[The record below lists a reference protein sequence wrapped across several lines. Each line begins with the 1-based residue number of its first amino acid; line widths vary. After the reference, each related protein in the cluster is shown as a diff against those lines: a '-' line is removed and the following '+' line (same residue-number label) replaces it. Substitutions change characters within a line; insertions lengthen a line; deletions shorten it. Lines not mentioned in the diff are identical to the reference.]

1 MKESNLPPG
10 STVLYRQLT
19 PWQAYRWYIIAAI
32 ALILLQA
39 FLIFGLLWHRS
50 RLRKAEAEQRKAEHF
65 VRESEERFRLA
76 AQAGRMFAYEWD
88 PTTKKFVVSGVVNE
102 ILGEGVGAQ
111 ATLERILAM
120 IPAEDREKVM
130 AAADQLTPEKPSV
143 QIRHRMIR
151 TDGTPI
157 WVERD
162 SRADF
167 DDHGKMVRTVGML
180 ADITDRVRAEEA
192 LQESQRQLL
201 LVYSNVADCIFH
213 VVVESGDR
221 YRFLSV
227 NPAFLTATGLAEDQV
242 VGKLVQEVIPEPSL
256 TMVLRKYEEA
266 IGDKKTVRWEE
277 TSEYPAGRKTGEV
290 TVAPVFD
297 ETGQCTHLVGAVHDI
312 TERRLAE
319 ENLADLS
326 RKLLEAQEQE
336 RSRIGR
342 ELHDDIN
349 QRLALLSVEIQRVT
363 EVSPVTHAE
372 LRSRMDELGKRTS
385 EISAGVQSLSHEF
398 HSSKLE
404 YLGLVSAM
412 RGFCKEFSEK
422 HKVEVAFASEGIPP
436 TVPPEISLCLFRVM
450 QEGLQNAV
458 KHSGVRF
465 FEVELHGSPTDIQ
478 LTVRDSGVGFDPEL
492 IKDTP
497 GLGLVSMQ
505 ERVRLV
511 KGTISISSRPLSGTQ
526 INVRVPLQA
535 GVRTEKAK
543 LAGA

>member
-1 MKESNLPPG
+1 MPTLLERLTRLPKDSIILQAGISEDAAGTRYIIATQSNPMVAQAANAPVFPAGDMADVDVGQGAIGGYLTSFTKEGEIAAEDAERILNGDKAKDIPIVRGASAYIFDLRALKRWGLKEADVPPG

-19 PWQAYRWYIIAAI
+19 LWQAYRWYIIAAI
-32 ALILLQA
+32 ALIALQT

-50 RLRKAEAEQRKAEHF
+50 KLKEAEAEQ
-65 VRESEERFRLA
+65 
-76 AQAGRMFAYEWD
+76 
-88 PTTKKFVVSGVVNE
+88 
-102 ILGEGVGAQ
+102 
-111 ATLERILAM
+111 
-120 IPAEDREKVM
+120 
-130 AAADQLTPEKPSV
+130 
-143 QIRHRMIR
+143 
-151 TDGTPI
+151 
-157 WVERD
+157 
-162 SRADF
+162 
-167 DDHGKMVRTVGML
+167 
-180 ADITDRVRAEEA
+180 
-192 LQESQRQLL
+192 L

-213 VVVESGDR
+213 VAVESDDR
-221 YRFLSV
+221 YRLLAV
-227 NPAFLTATGLAEDQV
+227 NPAFLKATGLAEDQV

-256 TMVLRKYEEA
+256 TMVLKKYEEA
-266 IGDKKTVRWEE
+266 IGNKKNMQWEE
-277 TSEYPAGRKTGEV
+277 TSEYPAGRKVGEV

-297 ETGQCTHLVGAVHDI
+297 ETGHCTHLVGAVHDI

-372 LRSRMDELGKRTS
+372 LRSRMDELGKQTS
-385 EISAGVQSLSHEF
+385 EISASVQSLSHEL

-404 YLGLVSAM
+404 YLGLASAM
-412 RGFCKEFSEK
+412 KGFCKEFGEK
-422 HKVEVAFASEGIPP
+422 HKVVVAFASEGMPP
-436 TVPPEISLCLFRVM
+436 SVPTDISACLFRVM

-465 FEVELHGSPTDIQ
+465 FEVELHGSPTEIR
-478 LTVRDSGVGFDPEL
+478 LTVRDLGKGFDPEL
-492 IKDTP
+492 AIDTP

-511 KGTISISSRPLSGTQ
+511 KGAILITSKPLSGTQ
-526 INVRVPLQA
+526 INVRVPLA
-535 GVRTEKAK
+535 GGAQTEKAK